1 MASKPTLPTTN
12 QNTTAVPA
20 VEAKARGPNR
30 TTKGAHKL
38 KVLPE
43 QPETPPNPPVT
54 SDEDR
59 EETTASGDD
68 ELEPE
73 DEDEA
78 PVYKQI
84 SQIPA
89 GTARRDALRLTKK
102 QKAKLPRVTAYCTAN
117 SYKMPELL
125 KFFMARK
132 EAYRTAPKQFDEVI
146 YTTYS
151 YESTPTSSSPTKQR
165 PAIMNKPLVQ
175 EADLLGVPELRRT
188 EEPQTEGNGAN
199 GAGHDPEE
207 DIETMTPLAEAIL
220 RRQGRPRFDA
230 VSGHDNPS
238 TPEVFLFDYGTVV
251 IWGMTEAQ
259 EKRFLHSLR
268 KFEVEKLPP
277 DDVESEDL
285 NYYYANY
292 SRIYNDVITLRKGSS
307 YMTKLALSHALAQSV
322 KISLFEELISN
333 TIDQTKDIPEVI
345 SETGKIGMPH
355 NEIMQQIGQLF
366 ILRMNINLVGSV
378 LDSPELFWS
387 FPDLQPLYDAA
398 RSYLEIPQRV
408 DLLNARVEVLQD
420 MLRLLKE
427 SVSSRHAERLEQ
439 IVIFLIGIEIILGI
453 VTIAIDL
460 FSAYE

>member
-12 QNTTAVPA
+12 PNTSGVPA
-20 VEAKARGPNR
+20 VEAKSRGPNR

-43 QPETPPNPPVT
+43 QPETPPNAPVT

-73 DEDEA
+73 DEDEV

-117 SYKMPELL
+117 SYKMPDLL

-146 YTTYS
+146 YTPYS
-151 YESTPTSSSPTKQR
+151 YESTPSSSSPTKQR
-165 PAIMNKPLVQ
+165 ESVSSKTFVQ
-175 EADLLGVPELRRT
+175 EGDLLGVPELRSNDT
-188 EEPQTEGNGAN
+188 LEHTGAN
-199 GAGHDPEE
+199 GAGDAQ
-207 DIETMTPLAEAIL
+207 DDDAETMTPLAQAIL
-220 RRQGRPRFDA
+220 RRQGRPRFDS
-230 VSGHDNPS
+230 VSDQDNPS

-460 FSAYE
+460 FSAYD